1 MADAYTGVGAVTVD
15 QSAYDLAVYY
25 GLRRNMYLD
34 AFADVQSTNQ
44 SMAGAA
50 VIFNLVTDLS
60 PATATLNES
69 TDVDAVAAS
78 DAQVTLTL
86 AEKGNAMIT
95 TAKLRGTSYVDYNPV
110 IADLVMYNAAVSLD
124 VLAGVALAAGTNVRY
139 ASAGGNTTIPDAR
152 NKIEPGDTIVANDV
166 RYVLAKLR
174 GGYAQPFGDY
184 YASVIH
190 PDVSFDLR
198 SQTGAAAWR
207 DPHTYSQPG
216 EIWAGEIGAFEGF
229 RFVETAANTTLL
241 VADAGSSTT
250 LTDVYITIFAAK
262 QALAKAYSHTD
273 GNGEYPMFVMS
284 PVTDKLRR
292 NVGVGWYW
300 LGAYGRFREASLYRI
315 ESSSSI
321 GTNA

>member
-1 MADAYTGVGAVTVD
+1 
-15 QSAYDLAVYY
+15 
-25 GLRRNMYLD
+25 
-34 AFADVQSTNQ
+34 
-44 SMAGAA
+44 
-50 VIFNLVTDLS
+50 LVTDLA

-78 DAQVTLTL
+78 DANVTLTL

-110 IADLVMYNAAVSLD
+110 IADLVMYNAAISMD

-139 ASAGGNTTIPDAR
+139 ATGGTTDPTAR
-152 NKIEPGDTIVANDV
+152 NTVQPEDTIAAEDV
-166 RYVLAKLR
+166 QFVLAKMR
-174 GGYAQPFGDY
+174 GAYAQPFGDY
-184 YASVIH
+184 YAAVIH

-198 SQTGAAAWR
+198 RTTGAAAWR
-207 DPHTYSQPG
+207 DPHTYSQPA
-216 EIWAGEIGAFEGF
+216 EIWSGEIGAFEGF
-229 RFVETAANTTLL
+229 RFVETAANDTLR

-250 LTDVYITIFAAK
+250 LTDVYITLFVAK
-262 QALAKAYSHTD
+262 QALAKAYSYTD

-300 LGAYGRFREASLYRI
+300 LGAYGRFREASLYRVD
-315 ESSSSI
+315 SSSTI

>member
-1 MADAYTGVGAVTVD
+1 MADAYTGVGAVLVD
-15 QSAYDLAVYY
+15 QSAYDRAVYY
-25 GLRRNMYLD
+25 GLRRNLYLD
-34 AFADVQSTNQ
+34 AFADVQATNQ
-44 SMAGAA
+44 AMPGAA

-78 DAQVTLTL
+78 DANVTLTL

-124 VLAGVALAAGTNVRY
+124 VLAGVAIAGGTNVRY
-139 ASAGGNTTIPDAR
+139 ATGGATDPTAR
-152 NKIEPGDTIVANDV
+152 NTIEPGDIITAADV

-174 GGYAQPFGDY
+174 AGYAQPFGDY

-190 PDVSFDLR
+190 PDVSYDLR
-198 SQTGAAAWR
+198 SETGAAAWR

-216 EIWAGEIGAFEGF
+216 EIWSGEIGAFEGF

-250 LTDVYITIFAAK
+250 LTDVYLTLFVAK
-262 QALAKAYSHTD
+262 QALAKAYSYTD

-315 ESSSSI
+315 DSSSSI